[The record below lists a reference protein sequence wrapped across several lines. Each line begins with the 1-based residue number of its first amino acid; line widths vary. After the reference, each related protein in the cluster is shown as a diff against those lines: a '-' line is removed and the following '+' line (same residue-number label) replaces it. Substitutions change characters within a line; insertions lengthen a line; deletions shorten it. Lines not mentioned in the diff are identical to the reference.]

1 MIQSK
6 IQLNYGN
13 SRTGYGL
20 AIIRVKITS
29 WTVTPEGTIYEIDN
43 LRLQADGSTIL
54 DEHVTKFVDNSKILQ
69 LDAYLEENYSYTGL
83 NKVERDWLKA
93 KHGLLLFVQTDLY
106 PNGKTIYQTEP
117 KYWELTAD

>member
-43 LRLQADGSTIL
+43 LRLQDDGSTIL
-54 DEHVTKFVDNSKILQ
+54 DEHVTKFVENSKILQ
-69 LDAYLEENYSYTGL
+69 LDAYLEANYSYTFL

-117 KYWELTAD
+117 QYWELTSD